1 MVQWPII
8 INRHL
13 QVVRNVFISAIEL
26 QDLRISGHNGIIFH
40 MNEWLMQREYQRNC
54 IKTIRMEWYGEEI
67 AEK

>member
-1 MVQWPII
+1 M
-8 INRHL
+8 
-13 QVVRNVFISAIEL
+13 VRNVFISAIEL